1 MAVVR
6 IRRRYTVN
14 VGNLFVFNDDIPA
27 IDIDLSGAE
36 LRTDDRALTG
46 GSGLPDAGAATDT
59 DALTTIV
66 TNNPGADGQ
75 QSLVYTLGVSSAGA
89 DSGVDDVA
97 TGNGIFLYLES
108 GVVVGRVGSDEVTP
122 NSEGAIAFQI
132 SVNASSGAVTSTQ
145 SRAIEHGT
153 TETNAGTPNYYATDV
168 ETLIA
173 DSVTLTATL
182 TDNDLDVATDTANV
196 DFSNLVGTVTT
207 TTQSGFWDGPAGAD
221 QPGTLD
227 VTASDTFD
235 MVTADGIA
243 STGTVTFDDATGTG
257 TLTADFDN
265 DATNGDETVSFS
277 LTVNQDGSYDFAL
290 DEIPVPVVTLS
301 TDEGQLPA
309 GGPDPVQTLTFG
321 DGADPTSLVFF
332 AVDADTATS
341 GGAFGPS
348 SLGPAMLL
356 GEGDLTEAQLEAGAA
371 PPIGDST
378 FPFIREEIEMNV
390 STTGIGVGN
399 NVFQGYDP
407 LGGTDGAIDPFN
419 PGDLPEFDES
429 FVINPEPLASS
440 VKVFISKT
448 AGGFLPPVEDGV
460 PQEGATAA
468 KTDYLYFNVYD
479 EEGNSIGPIL
489 VTSDMVFD
497 EADVAAGGTG
507 ENLWSFTVDIDDLAL
522 AGSSID
528 AIQFTMGFGD
538 IKIPKIEVVVRGDEP
553 PNDIFLD
560 FSATLTDADGDSAT
574 TDFAIDLYGN
584 DIISDV
590 QLFDYTLADAGTGV
604 DAFNVNVTQDSASYL
619 VQGFDAASDEL
630 YLLNAEGAVT
640 LTTGSDL
647 GAGDSSIN
655 DSEVLVDGVTVIVE
669 DATLTSDDIT
679 SITALKAGTESQTL
693 VQAFEADADLLLF
706 YDLENI
712 NNLET
717 DNSYDIDSVFNVSQT
732 SSDPE
737 PLDSND
743 EDGKLITS
751 DYITSEDTLI

>member
-1 MAVVR
+1 
-6 IRRRYTVN
+6 
-14 VGNLFVFNDDIPA
+14 
-27 IDIDLSGAE
+27 
-36 LRTDDRALTG
+36 
-46 GSGLPDAGAATDT
+46 
-59 DALTTIV
+59 
-66 TNNPGADGQ
+66 
-75 QSLVYTLGVSSAGA
+75 
-89 DSGVDDVA
+89 
-97 TGNGIFLYLES
+97 
-108 GVVVGRVGSDEVTP
+108 
-122 NSEGAIAFQI
+122 
-132 SVNASSGAVTSTQ
+132 
-145 SRAIEHGT
+145 
-153 TETNAGTPNYYATDV
+153 
-168 ETLIA
+168 
-173 DSVTLTATL
+173 
-182 TDNDLDVATDTANV
+182 
-196 DFSNLVGTVTT
+196 
-207 TTQSGFWDGPAGAD
+207 
-221 QPGTLD
+221 
-227 VTASDTFD
+227 
-235 MVTADGIA
+235 
-243 STGTVTFDDATGTG
+243 
-257 TLTADFDN
+257 
-265 DATNGDETVSFS
+265 
-277 LTVNQDGSYDFAL
+277 
-290 DEIPVPVVTLS
+290 
-301 TDEGQLPA
+301 
-309 GGPDPVQTLTFG
+309 
-321 DGADPTSLVFF
+321 
-332 AVDADTATS
+332 
-341 GGAFGPS
+341 
-348 SLGPAMLL
+348 MLL

-407 LGGTDGAIDPFN
+407 LGA
-419 PGDLPEFDES
+419 EFDES